1 MSQTQELSL
10 PRPSTGSVSM
20 PRRLNAYCTES
31 CYELISVF
39 RQLDFSLPTLLFPA
53 MFYLFFGVLFGK
65 GSGLSSYLLATY
77 GAFGVIGTALFG
89 FGVGTAVARESGELR
104 LKQVTPMPAGAFL
117 VSKIVASLVFSCLVL
132 MELFL
137 LAAAF
142 GGVRFE
148 LYRWLGLA
156 VVLLLGT
163 LPFSAFGLAIGT
175 HVSGKGAPA
184 VVNLFYLPMAFLSG
198 LWIPITMLPEPMQKL
213 AFALPPFHLSQLAL
227 GVIELDSGF
236 PWPVHVAVLAAV
248 TFICLGIAAR
258 GYRR

>member
-1 MSQTQELSL
+1 MSQTQDLDFPTLATTTSF
-10 PRPSTGSVSM
+10 RK
-20 PRRLNAYCTES
+20 RRLHAYWTEC
-31 CYELISVF
+31 CYELVAVS
-39 RQLDFSLPTLLFPA
+39 RQLDFSVPTLLFPA
-53 MFYLFFGVLFGK
+53 MFYLFFGVLFG
-65 GSGLSSYLLATY
+65 GGGLSSYLLATY
-77 GAFGVIGTALFG
+77 GTFGVIGTALFG

-117 VSKIVASLVFSCLVL
+117 ASKIVASFVFSCIVL

-137 LAAAF
+137 LAAIL

-148 LYRWLGLA
+148 FHQWLSLA
-156 VVLLLGT
+156 GVLLLGT

-198 LWIPITMLPEPMQKL
+198 LWIPITMLPEFLQKL

-227 GVIELDSGF
+227 GTIGLDSGH
-236 PWPVHVAVLAAV
+236 PWQVHAAVLLAV